1 MQIIVV
7 LNVAQGQ
14 NLTSRCLAP
23 AFPGCPPLAGLARPG
38 GEHGWH
44 GLNCDGGSNDDVIP
58 DDAIIDGDDEHS
70 PLEKHSMAIA

>member
-1 MQIIVV
+1 MQIDVV

-14 NLTSRCLAP
+14 SLTSRCLAP

-38 GEHGWH
+38 GKYGWTVM
-44 GLNCDGGSNDDVIP
+44 DGSSNDDVVR

-70 PLEKHSMAIA
+70 PCEKHSMAIA